1 MATHSK
7 KVDKNVPGMYQVFSN
22 DTSLSDAVTFA
33 TGDYVDF
40 FASLGRPARKVTFI
54 LQGAVDITFK
64 FNVTFTA
71 TRKEEYVADTEVSM
85 TEGTANINSM
95 RLFGGAGDFITFETP
110 DGFAIKNMKIVAY
123 SGAPSGT
130 TNLTIVGY

>member
-7 KVDKNVPGMYQVFSN
+7 RVDRNVPGIYQVFSN

-33 TGDYVDF
+33 TGDYIDF
-40 FASLGRPARKVTFI
+40 FASLGRAARKVTFV
-54 LQGAVDITFK
+54 LQGAVDVTFR

-71 TRKEEYVADTEVSM
+71 TKGEEYVADTEITM
-85 TEGTANINSM
+85 TEATANVNSM

-110 DGFAIKNMKIVAY
+110 EGFTIKNMKLVAY
-123 SGAPSGT
+123 SGAPDASN
-130 TNLTIVGY
+130 NLTIIGF